1 MANSAQLD
9 RLRQISSVEREFQRR
24 AAEYNSPGNN
34 GSSLGILAA
43 KSSSSNNKERD
54 HEDDMEESRPKKVVN
69 SESYS

>member
-24 AAEYNSPGNN
+24 AAEYNIPGSN
-34 GSSLGILAA
+34 GGSLGILAA

-69 SESYS
+69 SESCS